1 VRSQSQ
7 DAGRSAPT
15 ARQPTDHVAEVI
27 DFRGHAAAPMS
38 CVDCCAMF
46 GDGFAAAEHARR
58 HSHLVAIDYRP
69 TERWRAELRAK
80 NLSIAAA
87 AQALASSDRGIPR

>member
-1 VRSQSQ
+1 MTIYVKSAARPHDSATQAEPRS
-7 DAGRSAPT
+7 
-15 ARQPTDHVAEVI
+15 EVI
-27 DFRGHAAAPMS
+27 DLTDRAAPPPMS

>member
-1 VRSQSQ
+1 
-7 DAGRSAPT
+7 
-15 ARQPTDHVAEVI
+15 
-27 DFRGHAAAPMS
+27 
-38 CVDCCAMF
+38 MF
-46 GDGFAAAEHARR
+46 GDGFAAAEHACRR
-58 HSHLVAIDYRP
+58 SHLVAIDYRP